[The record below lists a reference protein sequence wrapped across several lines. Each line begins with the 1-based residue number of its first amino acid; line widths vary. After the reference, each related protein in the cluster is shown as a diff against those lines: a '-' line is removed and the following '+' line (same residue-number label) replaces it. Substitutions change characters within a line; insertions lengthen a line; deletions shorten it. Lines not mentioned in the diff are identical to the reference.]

1 MKRRISIAKLHAIAP
16 ERKPGYVEAVL
27 ARSTLISETHLEIS
41 QRDFDFI
48 RRRFTPLNGPGSY
61 LKSMLE
67 TMGITASKT
76 CKCNK
81 MARKMDQWGPEE
93 TMKHIEEVV
102 DVMQE
107 TAEKRGLPFVRTA
120 GRALVRLACWRAKR
134 SK

>member
-27 ARSTLISETHLEIS
+27 AKSTLVSDTHLEMDE
-41 QRDFDFI
+41 RHYELI
-48 RRRFTPLNGPGSY
+48 RKRYALSTGPGTM

-67 TMGITASKT
+67 SLGIRASKT

-81 MARKMDQWGPEE
+81 MARKMDEWGPEE
-93 TMKHIEEVV
+93 ALKHIEEIV
-102 DVMQE
+102 DVMEE
-107 TAEKRGLPFVRTA
+107 TAKKRGLPFVRTA
-120 GRALVRLACWRAKR
+120 GRAMVRLACWRSKR